1 MMRKQTNIDDK
12 GGHKMKLSS
21 EIKAEIA
28 ATEWARN
35 LAKMGGYNELA
46 RARTTKNRAQI
57 EVYKNST
64 KGK

>member
-1 MMRKQTNIDDK
+1 
-12 GGHKMKLSS
+12 MKLSS

-35 LAKMGGYNELA
+35 LAKVAGYDGLARVAGNELMMLYGELD
-46 RARTTKNRAQI
+46 ARTTKNRAQI
-57 EVYKNST
+57 EAYKNST